1 LLQDSGASVHFK
13 SFIQGP
19 IDTMLHLVS
28 AAAIAILGG
37 FVAFSGPACAEAVT
51 GAEAANPHVVQVQHM
66 PVSALRNI
74 DVVDSGGTL
83 VGVVGTYLVG
93 QDRRSYAVLTHSAA
107 PFDAGKKIAMP
118 TSHLVLAASRFAIQG
133 LTPEQIR
140 DIPALDL
147 SDGRYQSLSDGDWV
161 RVPVASAGF
170 RGLVT
175 DKATL
180 RRLVREQIG
189 EDLTNEGGRSRNSMI
204 SVKRLATLYIHNSSG
219 EMLGDIEGVVESEP
233 SKRRYAVLQGGS
245 FLGLYG
251 TDVALPLDRVF
262 LRRDRLMILSITDEE
277 IDDMP
282 EWRRS
287 FRFTLLDDDASTPIS
302 ERN

>member
-1 LLQDSGASVHFK
+1 
-13 SFIQGP
+13 
-19 IDTMLHLVS
+19 MLHLVS
-28 AAAIAILGG
+28 AAALTILGG
-37 FVAFSGPACAEAVT
+37 FFALSGPAAAEAVP

-74 DVVDSGGTL
+74 EVMDTGGTL
-83 VGVVGTYLVG
+83 VGLVGHYLVG

-107 PFDAGKKIAMP
+107 PFDPGKTIAMP
-118 TSHLVLAASRFAIQG
+118 TSHLVLAAGRFAIQG

-140 DIPALDL
+140 DIPPLEL
-147 SDGRYQSLSDGDWV
+147 SDGRYRTLSDNDWV

-170 RGLVT
+170 RGIGT
-175 DKATL
+175 DKAAL

-189 EDLTNEGGRSRNSMI
+189 EDLTNEGGRSRTSMI
-204 SVKRLATLYIHNSSG
+204 SVKRLATLYIHNSRG
-219 EMLGDIEGVVESEP
+219 EMLGDVESVVESEP

-277 IDDMP
+277 IDEMP

-287 FRFTLLDDDASTPIS
+287 LRFTLPNDDASTPIS
-302 ERN
+302 ERD